1 MNPVFG
7 MARASTAAAMAR
19 ADRLSERDGR
29 LVRAIVSARRGD
41 AQARERAL
49 EQARVQPHR
58 QPLHREG
65 IAGQVLGRRSLPH
78 APGAGA
84 GLCCAM
90 FFGAVLVPEGVMDEH
105 EAGIRDRAHRQ
116 SYVFASYLLFPAALI
131 AAAIGAERD
140 GVQVL
145 WAFVAACLLFWGVP
159 YSIIAWSVP
168 DEATS
173 SATATRGAVAP
184 AP

>member
-1 MNPVFG
+1 MTNV
-7 MARASTAAAMAR
+7 RTR
-19 ADRLSERDGR
+19 EYCEIADRLVPHVFRSHGW
-29 LVRAIVSARRGD
+29 RRTF
-41 AQARERAL
+41 
-49 EQARVQPHR
+49 V
-58 QPLHREG
+58 
-65 IAGQVLGRRSLPH
+65 VLGNALALATIAAALVDLGSIAVLF
-78 APGAGA
+78 GLGA